1 MPKQDDALVG
11 RGVGRYSR
19 RYRALGRPEPKEPV
33 AGLGIRG
40 RSITLEGPVLC
51 AAVLVKVIE
60 ELREATRRAVS
71 TEQRAELRIPRR
83 VAARVRHA

>member
-11 RGVGRYSR
+11 RGVGRYS
-19 RYRALGRPEPKEPV
+19 ALGSPEPKEAV
-33 AGLGIRG
+33 TVLGIRG
-40 RSITLEGPVLC
+40 RFETVEGPVLF

-60 ELREATRRAVS
+60 ELRKATRRAVS
-71 TEQRAELRIPRR
+71 TKQGAELRIPRR